1 MAVILL
7 MIIDPRHPHQLSVKS
22 KPGLAGLFI
31 QEPGYFK
38 LVSFLE
44 KSNAFRQLAGKISKH
59 RYTFLVVR
67 IEWKLIL

>member
-44 KSNAFRQLAGKISKH
+44 KSNAFRQLVGKISKH
-59 RYTFLVVR
+59 RYTFLVLK
-67 IEWKLIL
+67 IEEN